1 MKPIRLTLCGWGP
14 YKEKQE
20 VDFTNLKKRGLFLI
34 TGPTGAGKTTL
45 FDAITYALYG
55 SVSGEIRDKVRGSMR
70 SDFAGSDVPTYVEL
84 LMEHDGR
91 EYHIY
96 RNPEYLRPKKRKSSE
111 EGKPLLTKEKERAVL
126 TDPDGKV
133 TEGVSD
139 VNKAIY
145 QLLKLDYR
153 QFKQLSMIAQ
163 GEFARLLSA
172 PSAEKTKIFREIFE
186 TDLNEKLT
194 ALLKARSAELYKQIL
209 EYRHKMDENIGMYEP
224 VEEGKEAWE
233 QLTGTGSYYYDG
245 ILEMLQGE
253 KKRISDYRKG
263 CGQEYQKK
271 EAHLQKLTA
280 QEAEAR
286 QLLTAFEKL
295 EKECDKK
302 RQLDAKKEEIL
313 RAEEALLKAQKASEI
328 RSYELACE
336 MSREQMKTSVLR
348 MREEEEK
355 IKELQEKQ
363 ETEHSFY
370 QKKEETEEIYQ
381 LLEKQREIAELLL
394 EKREAAEKQQEELC
408 KLQNAYLK
416 AEKEEEIQKRELELA
431 EKAFRHGM
439 AGILAENLAEGEPCP
454 VCGSLHHPQKAAAD
468 REVPDQAMLKE
479 KRRLCEEKQKIS
491 MEIHG
496 KTVASKKQIELL
508 TESLEKTAEEKERLR
523 KELQNKETVLTEYAS
538 VCPREEFIK
547 RQKKYEE
554 RAVLLGEKKRYI
566 ETLEEE
572 SRAAKQ
578 REAEAL
584 KEWEKQCRQ
593 TGFLK
598 TEEYQAA
605 LLPTK
610 ERTRLQEQIGEYHSS
625 RLLNEE
631 MLLHLREQTGQKKRP
646 DPEQYKEK
654 LENAKRQRDEALKQH
669 TFWENKYLQIT
680 KILEALKE
688 KKADL
693 DGLMERYSL
702 LKDLEDAA
710 GGNNK
715 KRLVFEQYVLAAYF
729 EEILRAANLRLLS
742 MSGGRYELHRAESVS
757 DGRSKDNL
765 EMEVMDYYTGK
776 YRSVKTLSGGESFKA
791 SLSLALGMS
800 DVVQAFSGGIKVETL
815 FIDEGF
821 GSLDGESL
829 EQAHLTL
836 QSLVEKDRLIG
847 IISHV
852 PELAEKISDQ
862 IRVHKNNAG
871 SSLEVVVS

>member
-1 MKPIRLTLCGWGP
+1 MKPIKLTLCGWGP

-55 SVSGEIRDKVRGSMR
+55 SVSGEIREKARGSMR
-70 SDFAGSDVPTYVEL
+70 SDFSGSDVPTYVEL
-84 LMEHDGR
+84 MMEHDGR

-96 RNPEYLRPKKRKSSE
+96 RNPEYLRPRKRKSME
-111 EGKPLLTKEKERAVL
+111 DKKPALTKEKERAVF
-126 TDPDGKV
+126 TGPDGKV
-133 TEGVSD
+133 IEGVSD
-139 VNKAIY
+139 VNKAVY

-186 TDLNEKLT
+186 TDLYEKLT

-224 VEEGKEAWE
+224 TEEGKEVWRG
-233 QLTGTGSYYYDG
+233 LTGTGSYYYDG
-245 ILEMLQGE
+245 ILDMLQEE
-253 KKRISDYRKG
+253 KRLISDHLCG
-263 CGQEYQKK
+263 CAKEYKKK
-271 EAHLQKLTA
+271 EAYLQKLTA
-280 QEAEAR
+280 QEAEER
-286 QLLTAFEKL
+286 QLLAAFEKL

-302 RQLDAKKEEIL
+302 RQLKAREEEIL
-313 RAEEALLKAQKASEI
+313 KVEENLAKAQKASAI
-328 RSYELACE
+328 RPYELTYE
-336 MSREQMKTSVLR
+336 MCREQRKASVLR
-348 MREEEEK
+348 MCGEEEK
-355 IKELQEKQ
+355 IRKLQEKQ
-363 ETEHSFY
+363 EMEKSFY

-381 LLEKQREIAELLL
+381 LLEKQKELTELFL
-394 EKREAAEKQQEELC
+394 EKQEAVYRQQEELC
-408 KLQNAYLK
+408 KLQTAYLK
-416 AEKEEEIQKRELELA
+416 AEQEEEIQKRELERA

-439 AGILAENLAEGEPCP
+439 AGILAESLVKGEPCP
-454 VCGSLHHPQKAAAD
+454 VCGSLHHPQKASPNP
-468 REVPDQAMLKE
+468 EVPDQEMLKE
-479 KRRLCEEKQKIS
+479 KRRLCEEKQKKT
-491 MEIHG
+491 MELHG
-496 KTVASKKQIELL
+496 KTVAGKQQSEQLS
-508 TESLEKTAEEKERLR
+508 ESLTKTAKEKEMLCE
-523 KELQNKETVLTEYAS
+523 KLQGKAALLVEYATG
-538 VCPREEFIK
+538 CPREEFLK
-547 RQKKYEE
+547 RQRQYEE
-554 RAVLLGEKKRYI
+554 RTLLLREKQRYVKELKEESCAAEKKEEEAFSEWTEQCRKAGFLKAEDYQAVLLTEKD
-566 ETLEEE
+566 
-572 SRAAKQ
+572 
-578 REAEAL
+578 
-584 KEWEKQCRQ
+584 
-593 TGFLK
+593 
-598 TEEYQAA
+598 QAW
-605 LLPTK
+605 
-610 ERTRLQEQIGEYHSS
+610 LQDQAGEYRSS
-625 RLLNEE
+625 CRLNEE
-631 MLLHLREQTGQKKRP
+631 MLLQLREQTTGKKRP
-646 DPEQYKEK
+646 EPEQYKER
-654 LENAKRQRDEALKQH
+654 LQSAKEERDEALRQH
-669 TFWENKYLQIT
+669 TFWENKYLQLK
-680 KILEALKE
+680 KIMEALKE

-693 DGLMERYSL
+693 DQLMERYSL
-702 LKDLEDAA
+702 VKDLEDAA

-742 MSGGRYELHRAESVS
+742 MSGGRYELHRAESVL